1 MVFSS
6 VLCVCVT
13 RSESLTSYA
22 RKVILAT
29 INEDDESLTPEK
41 IDNWFGSRQK
51 TPSIHVIFC
60 SFCVLHNKTAVQK
73 NRFVFIVDYFVEYI
87 VIILA

>member
-41 IDNWFGSRQK
+41 IDN
-51 TPSIHVIFC
+51 
-60 SFCVLHNKTAVQK
+60 
-73 NRFVFIVDYFVEYI
+73 
-87 VIILA
+87 